1 MGLFEGTG
9 SWETLW
15 PEELFRDP
23 HLCPPSLRPHAMDS
37 ARTIQTVLSQL
48 LQDKP
53 TAVKSEIL
61 VVWLPLQADVF
72 HQKE

>member
-1 MGLFEGTG
+1 
-9 SWETLW
+9 
-15 PEELFRDP
+15 
-23 HLCPPSLRPHAMDS
+23 MDS

>member
-1 MGLFEGTG
+1 
-9 SWETLW
+9 
-15 PEELFRDP
+15 
-23 HLCPPSLRPHAMDS
+23 MDS

-53 TAVKSEIL
+53 TAVKREIL
-61 VVWLPLQADVF
+61 VVWLPLRADVF